1 MAGLL
6 GGILLARTLAGVVG
20 DTLGWR
26 TMYGLAT
33 AMMVGLAFVLR
44 GRLPH
49 RPPSLRMPYSRLMAS
64 LWQVFRT
71 QPPLWRS
78 ALITALSFGGF
89 TAFWTSLSF
98 LMAAQFHRGATETG
112 LFGLVGLAGALAAPL
127 AGRLADRRGPAFTV
141 TLALVASLAAF
152 GLMWVWVTIPM
163 LVLGVLIMDV
173 GVQTVQVSEQGIVL
187 ALLPEAR
194 SRLNTLYMVARF
206 IGGAVGSCAGAYAW
220 SYGRWPAVC
229 AVTLG
234 LNVVAFAVHALARR
248 PQPQALAAPELSAA

>member
-1 MAGLL
+1 MEAS
-6 GGILLARTLAGVVG
+6 I
-20 DTLGWR
+20 
-26 TMYGLAT
+26 
-33 AMMVGLAFVLR
+33 
-44 GRLPH
+44 H
-49 RPPSLRMPYSRLMAS
+49 PPSAGPA
-64 LWQVFRT
+64 
-71 QPPLWRS
+71 
-78 ALITALSFGGF
+78 ALSRGTLWLMSIAGG
-89 TAFWTSLSF
+89 
-98 LMAAQFHRGATETG
+98 
-112 LFGLVGLAGALAAPL
+112 VC
-127 AGRLADRRGPAFTV
+127 
-141 TLALVASLAAF
+141 VANSLAAF

-234 LNVVAFAVHALARR
+234 LNVAAFAIHALARR